1 MEGVSSTQAGGL
13 TEAASAWF
21 MTGMNAPADRPQ
33 PRFVVEFGKD
43 GTPPAEAGRLDAPAF
58 HRNHEAIWRA
68 LAPHLAAARGAL
80 LELGSGT
87 GQHTVAYAAKTPA
100 LTWYPSDLQQSHLA
114 SIDAW
119 RTYSGLTNIA
129 PPQRIDLTDPAWT
142 WTPGGA
148 LTAILCINVLHI
160 SPWRVSQNL
169 IAGAGR
175 LLDRDG
181 RLFVYGP
188 FKRDGAHTAPS
199 NAEFDASLRA
209 RNPDWG
215 VRDIADLDRLAQ
227 ASGLS
232 SAAVTAMPTNNYV
245 LTFTRRQD

>member
-1 MEGVSSTQAGGL
+1 MK
-13 TEAASAWF
+13 
-21 MTGMNAPADRPQ
+21 APADRSQ

-43 GTPPAEAGRLDAPAF
+43 GTPPAEAGRLDSPAF
-58 HRNHEAIWRA
+58 HRNHEAIWQA
-68 LAPHLAAARGAL
+68 LSPHLAAARGDV

-87 GQHTVAYAAKTPA
+87 GQHTVTYAAATPA
-100 LTWYPSDLQQSHLA
+100 LTWHPSDLQESHLA

-119 RTYSGLTNIA
+119 RAHTNLANVA
-129 PPQRIDLTDPAWT
+129 PPQRIDLTDPGWIWA
-142 WTPGGA
+142 PGGV
-148 LTAILCINVLHI
+148 LTAMLCINVLHI
-160 SPWRVSQNL
+160 SPWSVSQNL

-175 LLDRDG
+175 HLGDDG

-215 VRDIADLDRLAQ
+215 VRDTRDLAALAA
-227 ASGLS
+227 ASGFTV
-232 SAAVTAMPTNNYV
+232 ADVVPMPANNFV
-245 LTFTRRQD
+245 LVFAREGRTSTPLN